1 MLPWQRARGRP
12 LVAFSAGPYATALA
26 DGSEYDGSY
35 ADRVTEEQL
44 LDFHRQRLQATDPDS
59 HCCLTLQSSASEL
72 CLPVQHMHHC
82 RRHCKEFIVARLHAC
97 SAGRSRRASHR
108 HPGV

>member
-59 HCCLTLQSSASEL
+59 HCCLTLQSKQSK
-72 CLPVQHMHHC
+72 QG
-82 RRHCKEFIVARLHAC
+82 KEEEEHDHDTFLHF
-97 SAGRSRRASHR
+97 HR
-108 HPGV
+108 HS